1 MKRSILVGLV
11 GLMLAGL
18 CLSAQAVEVS
28 VGVAK
33 FADDSK
39 MAVTADLGQQFGSFK
54 GQPIT
59 ADLLVL
65 ESGGLAGA
73 VGIKLIE
80 GNIKV
85 NLGYAPGEKAPTISK
100 DTWKNFLGAVQ
111 YTLTSTPA
119 PAALGFLPSDPPIR
133 ELNVGMIS
141 RQRVGAEYT
150 LRF

>member
-1 MKRSILVGLV
+1 MKKVILVGLAV
-11 GLMLAGL
+11 MMMAL

-54 GQPIT
+54 RQPIT

-65 ESGGLAGA
+65 ESGNLAGA
-73 VGIKLIE
+73 VSLKLTG
-80 GNIKV
+80 GNFKGS
-85 NLGYAPGEKAPTISK
+85 LGYAPGEKAPTISK

-119 PAALGFLPSDPPIR
+119 PVALGFLPSDPPLK
-133 ELNVGMIS
+133 ELSVGLIS
-141 RQRVGAEYT
+141 RQRVGAEYAM
-150 LRF
+150 RF